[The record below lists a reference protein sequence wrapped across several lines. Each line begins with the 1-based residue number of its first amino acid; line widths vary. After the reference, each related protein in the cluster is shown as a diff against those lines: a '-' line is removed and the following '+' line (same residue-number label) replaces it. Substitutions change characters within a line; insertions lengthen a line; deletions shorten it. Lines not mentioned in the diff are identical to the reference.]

1 MKASLDLN
9 RRELMKT
16 SVTPR
21 AVNRLLALASMPLW
35 FYAVINTNENLS
47 FLTRFILLLIPVGLF
62 FYPYLFGYIEKN
74 SDKWGW
80 KKESHATEICFDRF
94 MFIINICSFLG
105 VIRYLSTIG

>member
-1 MKASLDLN
+1 MKSSLHLN
-9 RRELMKT
+9 RKELMKI
-16 SVTPR
+16 SVINK
-21 AVNRLLALASMPLW
+21 AINRLLALASMPFW

-80 KKESHATEICFDRF
+80 KKESHATEVRFDWL
-94 MFIINICSFLG
+94 MFIINTCSFLG
-105 VIRYLSTIG
+105 VIRYISTI